1 MHLPSI
7 IRIGTRKSK
16 LALAQ
21 AELVKAALADYW
33 PELAVDGRIAILPY
47 NTSGDKM
54 QEHALSEIGGKG
66 LFTKEIEE
74 ALLADEA
81 DIAVHSLKDMPTT
94 LPAGLMIGA
103 VLEREDARDAFIA
116 KDYKSFADLPKGA
129 VFGTSSLRRQVQ
141 ALRVRP
147 DLQIVPFRG
156 NVQTRLDKIAGGAAH
171 ATMLAMAGLNRLHMQ
186 QVASCILDAETFI
199 PAVGQGAI
207 CIECR
212 SDSDAMRAILHILN
226 HAETMTAV
234 TAERA
239 LLARLDG
246 SCRTPIAGHAQLKDG
261 MLHLAAMLASTNGEH
276 CWTVREQGS
285 PERAAELGDD
295 AAKQLQSLARAVI

>member
-261 MLHLAAMLASTNGEH
+261 MLHLAAMRSMNPAPIPCAG
-276 CWTVREQGS
+276 
-285 PERAAELGDD
+285 PAARCSD
-295 AAKQLQSLARAVI
+295 RPPT